1 MNFPGLSDGNLFI
14 LLFNSYKMKPI
25 KTGIASYG
33 MSGLVFHA
41 PLLHVNPGFE
51 IIKIVER
58 SNKGSKDRYPY
69 VSTVRSF
76 EELLRDEEIE
86 LIIVNTPDATHY
98 EYSKMALEAGKH
110 IVVEKPFVIKLQEAD
125 ELVELAKRKGRL
137 LSVFQNRRWDGD
149 FLTSKK
155 VVQEKLL
162 GRLVSFESHFDRYR
176 NFIQPNTWK
185 EEPNAGAEILYNLG
199 AHMIDQVYDLFGMPN
214 SVSADI
220 GIQRSGGKVDDFY
233 NVVLRYASLHVS
245 LKSSYMVR
253 EEGPR
258 YILHGT
264 EGSFLKWGLDPQEDA
279 LKSGRYPDE
288 PSWGQEPKKLW
299 GKLNTE
305 INGLH
310 YTGRLETISGN
321 YQSFYNNIYEAIR
334 SGAELI
340 VKPKQSLDL
349 MKIIEGAIE
358 SNRTGNSVR
367 F

>member
-1 MNFPGLSDGNLFI
+1 MN
-14 LLFNSYKMKPI
+14 PI

-41 PLLHVNPGFE
+41 PLLHVSPGFE
-51 IIKIVER
+51 IVKIVER
-58 SNKGSKDRYPY
+58 SNKGSKERYPY
-69 VSTVRSF
+69 VSIVRSF
-76 EELLRDEEIE
+76 EELLQDEEIE

-98 EYSKMALEAGKH
+98 EYCKMAIEAGKH
-110 IVVEKPFVIKLQEAD
+110 VIVEKPFTIKFEEAA
-125 ELVELAKRKGRL
+125 ELVELAKRRKQL

-149 FLTSKK
+149 FLTAKK

-185 EEPNAGAEILYNLG
+185 EEPNAGAEIVYNLG
-199 AHMIDQVYDLFGMPN
+199 AHMIDQAYDLFGMPDD
-214 SVSADI
+214 VSADI
-220 GIQRSGGKVDDFY
+220 GVQRTGGKVDDFY
-233 NVVLRYASLHVS
+233 NIVLRYDNIHVS

-264 EGSFLKWGLDPQEDA
+264 EGSFLKWGLDPQEEA
-279 LKSGRYPDE
+279 LKAGRYPNE
-288 PSWGQEPKKLW
+288 PNWGAEPKKLW

-310 YTGRLETISGN
+310 YTGRIETISGN
-321 YQSFYNNIYEAIR
+321 YLFYYNNIYEAIR
-334 SGAELI
+334 KNGELF
-340 VKPKQSLDL
+340 VKPEQSLDL

-358 SNRTGNSVR
+358 SSMTGNAVS

>member
-1 MNFPGLSDGNLFI
+1 MN
-14 LLFNSYKMKPI
+14 PI

-41 PLLHVNPGFE
+41 PLLHVSPGFE
-51 IIKIVER
+51 IVKIVER
-58 SNKGSKDRYPY
+58 SNKGSKERYPY
-69 VSTVRSF
+69 VAIVRSF
-76 EELLRDEEIE
+76 EELLQDEEIE

-98 EYSKMALEAGKH
+98 EYCKMAIEAEKH
-110 IVVEKPFVIKLQEAD
+110 VIVEKPFTIKFDEAA
-125 ELVELAKRKGRL
+125 ELLELAKKKEQL

-149 FLTSKK
+149 FLTVKK
-155 VVQEKLL
+155 VMQEKLL
-162 GRLVSFESHFDRYR
+162 GRLVSFEAHFDRYR

-199 AHMIDQVYDLFGMPN
+199 AHMIDQAYDLFGMPN
-214 SVSADI
+214 NVSADI

-233 NVVLRYASLHVS
+233 NVVLRYDNIHVS

-253 EEGPR
+253 EEGLR

-264 EGSFLKWGLDPQEDA
+264 EGSFLKWGLDPQEEA
-279 LKSGRYPDE
+279 LKSGRYPNE
-288 PSWGQEPKKLW
+288 LNWGAEPKKLW

-310 YTGRLETISGN
+310 YTGRIETISGN
-321 YQSFYNNIYEAIR
+321 YQSYYNNIYEAIR
-334 SGAELI
+334 NNGELI
-340 VKPKQSLDL
+340 VKPEQSLDL

-358 SNRTGNSVR
+358 SSKTGNAVN

>member
-1 MNFPGLSDGNLFI
+1 MN
-14 LLFNSYKMKPI
+14 PI

-51 IIKIVER
+51 IVKIVER
-58 SNKGSKDRYPY
+58 SNKGSKERYPN
-69 VSTVRSF
+69 VSIVKSF
-76 EELLRDEEIE
+76 EELLLDGQIE
-86 LIIVNTPDATHY
+86 LIIVNTPDATHF
-98 EYSKMALEAGKH
+98 EYCKMALEAGKH
-110 IVVEKPFVIKLQEAD
+110 VVVEKPFTIKLDEAK
-125 ELVELAKRKGRL
+125 ELVELAKKKRL
-137 LSVFQNRRWDGD
+137 ILSVFQNRRWDGD
-149 FLTSKK
+149 FLTAKK

-185 EEPNAGAEILYNLG
+185 EDPVAGAEIVYNLG
-199 AHMIDQVYDLFGMPN
+199 AHMIDQAYDLFGMPN
-214 SVSADI
+214 SVTADI
-220 GIQRSGGKVDDFY
+220 GIQRSNGKVDDFY
-233 NVVLRYASLHVS
+233 DVVLRYDNIHVS

-253 EEGPR
+253 EKGPR

-264 EGSFLKWGLDPQEDA
+264 EGSFLKWGLDPQEEA

-288 PSWGQEPKKLW
+288 PNWGVEPKKDW

-310 YTGRLETISGN
+310 YMGRIETLSGN
-321 YQSFYNNIYEAIR
+321 YQSYYDNIYEAIR
-334 SGAELI
+334 VGADLI
-340 VKPKQSLDL
+340 VKPEQSLDL
-349 MKIIEGAIE
+349 MRIIEGAIE
-358 SNRTGNSVR
+358 SNRTGNAVH